1 LGSLDGLTLRRGTQ
15 EIILLNKF
23 TLEHIVLPSVFTL
36 SNGIR
41 VVHQPMQRAVG
52 HCGLMIACG
61 SRDELIHEHGLA
73 HFIEHGMF
81 KGTKKRNN
89 TQILS
94 RLDAVGGEINAFTAK
109 EETWIHASFLH
120 THTERAIELIA
131 DIALHS
137 TFPMGE
143 LEKEKDVII
152 DEINGYKDSPT
163 DMMFEEMDEHLF
175 PNHPLGRS
183 ILGTEQTV
191 KSFKH
196 KDVMNFYQRCFI
208 SQNMIFSYAGPLALE
223 SLKNWCEKY
232 LSSAPSVV
240 VQMNR
245 PKFHSYKKQKIT
257 QEKEIHQAH
266 YGWGGLA
273 PSMHQKERHGFIL
286 LNNLLGGPAM
296 NNILNL
302 KIREKHGI
310 AYQVDSNYSPF
321 SDTGVF
327 SIYLGTEEHQLEK
340 AIQLIEIELKK
351 LRENPMSTRALN
363 GYKTQLKGQ
372 LALSQDSG
380 ASLMFNN
387 GKSLWVYNRINT
399 MKEIFD
405 VIDNITAKEICSL
418 SEKYLN
424 TEKFF
429 SMAYIPIKD

>member
-1 LGSLDGLTLRRGTQ
+1 L
-15 EIILLNKF
+15 ENILPPSIF
-23 TLEHIVLPSVFTL
+23 TI

-41 VVHQPMQRAVG
+41 IVHQPMARAVG

-61 SRDELIHEHGLA
+61 SRDELAHEHGLA

-120 THTERAIELIA
+120 EHTERAIELIA

-137 TFPMGE
+137 TFPLAE

-183 ILGTEQTV
+183 ILGTEQSV
-191 KSFKH
+191 KGFKH
-196 KDVMNFYQRCFI
+196 KDAMNFYQRCFI
-208 SQNMIFSYAGPLALE
+208 SQNMIFSYAGPLKADQ
-223 SLKNWCEKY
+223 LKIWCEKY
-232 LSSAPSVV
+232 LSAAPKVV
-240 VQMNR
+240 VQYNR
-245 PKFHSYKKQKIT
+245 PKFHAFKKQKIV
-257 QEKEIHQAH
+257 QHKEIHQAH

-273 PSMHQKERHGFIL
+273 PSLHNKERHGFIL

-327 SIYLGTEEHQLEK
+327 SIYLGTEEHQLNK
-340 AIQLIEIELKK
+340 AIALIEAELKK
-351 LRENPMSTRALN
+351 LREQPLSSRALN

-387 GKSLWVYNRINT
+387 GKSLWVYDRINT
-399 MKEIFD
+399 MKEVFD
-405 VIDNITAKEICSL
+405 VIDGITANQLCEL
-418 SEKYLN
+418 SERFLN
-424 TEKFF
+424 PVHFF
-429 SMAYIPIKD
+429 SMAYLPVKD

>member
-1 LGSLDGLTLRRGTQ
+1 
-15 EIILLNKF
+15 
-23 TLEHIVLPSVFTL
+23 LESIPLPSVRTL
-36 SNGIR
+36 KNGVRI
-41 VVHQPMQRAVG
+41 VHQPMSRAVG

-61 SRDELIHEHGLA
+61 SRDEWIHEHGLA
-73 HFIEHGMF
+73 HFIEHGLF

-94 RLDAVGGEINAFTAK
+94 RLDSVGGEINAFTAK

-120 THTERAIELIA
+120 EHTERAIELIA

-137 TFPMGE
+137 TFPMSE

-163 DMMFEEMDEHLF
+163 DMMFEEMDDYLF

-183 ILGTEQTV
+183 ILGTEESV
-191 KSFKH
+191 KGFKH
-196 KDVMNFYQRCFI
+196 RDVMSFYNRCFI
-208 SQNMIFSYAGPLALE
+208 SENMIFSYAGPLKEEQLFQ
-223 SLKNWCEKY
+223 WCEKY
-232 LSSAPSVV
+232 FEAASPVV
-240 VQMNR
+240 VQYNR
-245 PKFHSYKKQKIT
+245 PKFNRFKKNNIVK
-257 QEKEIHQAH
+257 EKEIHQAH

-273 PSMHQKERHGFIL
+273 PSLHQKERHGFIL

-327 SIYLGTEEHQLEK
+327 SIYLGTEEHQLSK
-340 AIQLIEIELKK
+340 ALTLIEKELYQ
-351 LRENPMSTRALN
+351 LRTTLLSPRVLN
-363 GYKTQLKGQ
+363 GFKTQLKGQ

-399 MKEIFD
+399 MKEIFQ
-405 VIDNITAKEICSL
+405 VIDQISAQEICQL
-418 SEKYLN
+418 SEKYLD
-424 TEKFF
+424 TQKFF
-429 SMAYIPIKD
+429 SLSYVPIKG

>member
-1 LGSLDGLTLRRGTQ
+1 
-15 EIILLNKF
+15 
-23 TLEHIVLPSVFTL
+23 
-36 SNGIR
+36 
-41 VVHQPMQRAVG
+41 
-52 HCGLMIACG
+52 MIACG
-61 SRDELIHEHGLA
+61 SRDEWIHEHGLA
-73 HFIEHGMF
+73 HFIEHGLF

-94 RLDAVGGEINAFTAK
+94 RLDSVGGEINAFTAK

-120 THTERAIELIA
+120 EHTERAIELIA

-137 TFPMGE
+137 TFPMNE

-163 DMMFEEMDEHLF
+163 DMMFEEMDEYLF

-183 ILGTEQTV
+183 ILGTEESV
-191 KSFKH
+191 KGFKH
-196 KDVMNFYQRCFI
+196 KDVMSFYQRCFI
-208 SQNMIFSYAGPLALE
+208 AENMIFSYAGPLKEEQLFH
-223 SLKNWCEKY
+223 WCEKY
-232 LSSAPSVV
+232 FDSASSVV
-240 VQMNR
+240 VQYNR
-245 PKFHSYKKQKIT
+245 PKFNRFKKNNLVK
-257 QEKEIHQAH
+257 EKEIHQAH

-273 PSMHQKERHGFIL
+273 PSLHQKERHGFIL

-296 NNILNL
+296 NNVLNL

-327 SIYLGTEEHQLEK
+327 SIYLGTEEHQLAK
-340 AIQLIEIELKK
+340 AIQLIEKELYQ
-351 LRENPMSTRALN
+351 LRTTLLSPRVLT
-363 GYKTQLKGQ
+363 GFKTQLKGQ

-399 MKEIFD
+399 MKEIFQ
-405 VIDNITAKEICSL
+405 VIDQISAQEICQL
-418 SEKYLN
+418 SEKYLD
-424 TEKFF
+424 TQKFF
-429 SMAYIPIKD
+429 SLAYVPIKD

>member
-1 LGSLDGLTLRRGTQ
+1 
-15 EIILLNKF
+15 
-23 TLEHIVLPSVFTL
+23 
-36 SNGIR
+36 
-41 VVHQPMQRAVG
+41 
-52 HCGLMIACG
+52 MIACG
-61 SRDELIHEHGLA
+61 SRDEWINEHGLA
-73 HFIEHGMF
+73 HFIEHGLF

-94 RLDAVGGEINAFTAK
+94 RLDSVGGEINAFTAK

-120 THTERAIELIA
+120 EHTERAIELIA

-137 TFPMGE
+137 NFPMNE

-163 DMMFEEMDEHLF
+163 DMMFEEMDEYLF

-183 ILGTEQTV
+183 ILGTEESV
-191 KSFKH
+191 KGFKH
-196 KDVMNFYQRCFI
+196 KDVMSFYQRCFI
-208 SQNMIFSYAGPLALE
+208 AENMIFSYAGPLKEEQLFH
-223 SLKNWCEKY
+223 WCEKY
-232 LSSAPSVV
+232 FDSASSVV
-240 VQMNR
+240 VQYNR
-245 PKFHSYKKQKIT
+245 PKFNRFKKNNLVK
-257 QEKEIHQAH
+257 EKEIHQAH

-273 PSMHQKERHGFIL
+273 PSLHQKERHGFIL

-296 NNILNL
+296 NNVLNL

-327 SIYLGTEEHQLEK
+327 SIYLGTEEHQLAK
-340 AIQLIEIELKK
+340 AIQLIEKELYQ
-351 LRENPMSTRALN
+351 LRTTLLSPRVLT
-363 GYKTQLKGQ
+363 GFKTQLKGQ

-399 MKEIFD
+399 MKEIFQ
-405 VIDNITAKEICSL
+405 VIDQISAQEICQL
-418 SEKYLN
+418 SEKYLD
-424 TEKFF
+424 TQKFF
-429 SMAYIPIKD
+429 SLAYVPIKD